1 MLPDEELQ
9 AHCYSCHDF
18 SNSQTILT
26 KGRCPWKT
34 LTELAYVV
42 SLTVLKKPKNQK
54 QTKNPNQQ
62 NQNQIKTEP
71 SWNPGLSFN
80 SESVAYIPM
89 LYISFSRDF

>member
-1 MLPDEELQ
+1 MPTDEELQ

-18 SNSQTILT
+18 SNSQTILM

-42 SLTVLKKPKNQK
+42 SLNDLKKNPKNQK

-62 NQNQIKTEP
+62 NQSKTKP
-71 SWNPGLSFN
+71 SWKPGLSFN
-80 SESVAYIPM
+80 SESVAYTPM